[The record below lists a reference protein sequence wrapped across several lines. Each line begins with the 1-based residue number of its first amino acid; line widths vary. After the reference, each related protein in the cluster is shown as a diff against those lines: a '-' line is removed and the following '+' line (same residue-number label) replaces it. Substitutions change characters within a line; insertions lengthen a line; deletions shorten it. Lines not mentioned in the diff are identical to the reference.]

1 MRRLSLILAL
11 SGLLVLVAC
20 TRPATPN
27 AVHESKTFPVAAGK
41 LVRLDVRSLD
51 VHVKVADASTISATV
66 DLQARSSSRAA
77 TKRWIERNT
86 PVFEDS
92 ESVLEVRVPS
102 VGRRGLVVVGFFHT
116 EGRLEL
122 VIPPSCRLEVKTSSG
137 DVTVEGEA
145 PLAAPVRIDTTH
157 GDVTVRGGVR
167 ELIAET
173 SSGDVRVSGQALAVL
188 EADTASGDVT
198 LEGGSERV
206 IVDTSSGDAK
216 LEKLTGDLSADTS
229 SGSVSASWEHLVAGN
244 KIRVKTASGDVRLR
258 LPEGTPLGGELNT
271 SSGRVHSDF
280 SPTREKHGRMMSFA
294 APRESVDVE
303 VRTSS
308 GNVNLRSR
316 S

>member
-1 MRRLSLILAL
+1 MRRLFLTLAL
-11 SGLLVLVAC
+11 GGLLALVAC
-20 TRPATPN
+20 TRPAGPS
-27 AVHESKTFPVAAGK
+27 AVHESKTFPAPAGK
-41 LVRLDVRSLD
+41 LVKLDVRSLD
-51 VHVKVADASTISATV
+51 VHVKVADSSTISVTL

-102 VGRRGLVVVGFFHT
+102 IGRRGLVVVGFIHT

-137 DVTVEGEA
+137 DVSVEGEA
-145 PLAAPVRIDTTH
+145 QVSGPVRIDTSS

-167 ELIAET
+167 ELIADT

-198 LEGGSERV
+198 LEGGSGRA
-206 IVDTSSGDAK
+206 IVDTSSGDAR

-229 SGSVSASWEHLVAGN
+229 SGTVSASWERLVA
-244 KIRVKTASGDVRLR
+244 GDVRLR

-271 SSGRVHSDF
+271 TSGRVHSDF
-280 SPTREKHGRMMSFA
+280 SPTSEKHGRMMSFV
-294 APRESVDVE
+294 APGASVDVQ

-308 GNVNLRSR
+308 GDVSLRAR